1 MEINHETPMTSNF
14 GSWFRGSHIFI
25 FIFIFSSKTLRLTKY
40 SGKIPKKNYA
50 LFYVPLSIWTWIS
63 MIFLYSQWFSY
74 CTLQPSSRACP
85 RIQQTSCNCD
95 ETIYLIHVSDW
106 FLVSVL
112 FLTFASES
120 LARFYYWIR
129 ICDFNKLPNV
139 DNKIMIA
146 RRLYTL

>member
-95 ETIYLIHVSDW
+95 ENHLFNPRVRLISRVSPFFNVRFW
-106 FLVSVL
+106 VACAFLL
-112 FLTFASES
+112 LNQNMW
-120 LARFYYWIR
+120 L
-129 ICDFNKLPNV
+129 
-139 DNKIMIA
+139 
-146 RRLYTL
+146 